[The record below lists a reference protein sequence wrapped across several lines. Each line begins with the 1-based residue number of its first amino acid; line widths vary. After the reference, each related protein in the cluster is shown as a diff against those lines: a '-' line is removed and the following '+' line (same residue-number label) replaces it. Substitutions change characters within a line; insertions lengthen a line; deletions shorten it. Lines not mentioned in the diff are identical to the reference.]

1 MHLKGVVVHMG
12 HTLAV
17 LVENRPGVLTR
28 ISGLISRR
36 AFNIESIAAGYTED
50 KDMTRIT
57 IVVREDDEQQVQQLV
72 DQLAKLVDVIRI
84 VDHTHIDSLERE
96 LVLIKVKA
104 IPEKRS
110 DIVDIVDIFRAN
122 IVDVNRET
130 MVIELSGGQSK
141 IDALCEVLT
150 DYGIIEIVRTGKV
163 IISRGPLPAKAL

>member
-1 MHLKGVVVHMG
+1 MS

-50 KDMTRIT
+50 NDITRIT
-57 IVVREDDEQQVQQLV
+57 IVVQEDDAVRVEQLV
-72 DQLAKLVDVIRI
+72 EQLAKLVDVLRI
-84 VDHTHIDSLERE
+84 VDHTHLDALERE
-96 LVLIKVKA
+96 LVMIKVKA

-110 DIVDIVDIFRAN
+110 DIVDIVNVFRAN

-130 MVIELSGGQSK
+130 MVIELSGGQNK
-141 IDALCEVLT
+141 IDALCEVLK
-150 DYGIIEIVRTGKV
+150 DYGIIEIVRTGKI
-163 IISRGPLPAKAL
+163 IISRGPLPAKEL

>member
-1 MHLKGVVVHMG
+1 MG

-141 IDALCEVLT
+141 IDALCEVLS